1 MLKYTTAKW
10 YTPLGNSIDEV
21 GITPGVYVTLDKN
34 YAKNPCDDTDNQL
47 QKAIEILT
55 Q

>member
-21 GITPGVYVTLDKN
+21 GITPGVYVTFDKK

-47 QKAIEILT
+47 QKAIEVLK
-55 Q
+55 